1 MLAGGGRMDA
11 DRSRDR
17 WMVFVLGVVV
27 AGALA
32 FQAAAM
38 LVVMATA
45 HGLVG
50 RLEEA
55 FSVNDTDRVDA
66 EIEAGFGATVVSAD
80 DPLLEARTIVVTHGI
95 NERTAADVIARLLVL
110 DARDPGVP
118 IDLVMSTQG
127 GWVDAAFAIVDVME
141 SLESPVN
148 TWAVGGCYSAGTL
161 IVAAG
166 TGRRVASEN
175 ALLMVHANLDDPP
188 ADGTWESLEQA
199 RYETLWR
206 RVATLPEDW
215 YPMTFDRTHYLG
227 PEDALGYGLVDE
239 IAGPSDRSAV
249 ASAN

>member
-1 MLAGGGRMDA
+1 MDA

-27 AGALA
+27 AGALM
-32 FQAAAM
+32 FQAAAV

-50 RLEEA
+50 RIEEA
-55 FSVNDTDRVDA
+55 LSVHVADRVDA
-66 EIEAGFGATVVSAD
+66 EIEAGFEASTLAAD
-80 DPLLEARTIVVTHGI
+80 DPLLATRTIVVTHGI
-95 NERTAADVIARLLVL
+95 NERTAADVIARLMVL

-127 GWVDAAFAIVDVME
+127 GWVDAAFAIVDVMHD
-141 SLESPVN
+141 LDSPVN

-166 TGRRVASEN
+166 TGHRVASEN
-175 ALLMVHANLDDPP
+175 ALLMVHANLDEPSH
-188 ADGTWESLEQA
+188 DGTWESLEQA
-199 RYETLWR
+199 RYERLWR
-206 RVATLPEDW
+206 RVATLPEEW

-227 PEDALGYGLVDE
+227 PDDAVRYGLVDE
-239 IAGPSDRSAV
+239 VRRPAEMIPV
-249 ASAN
+249 AAAN

>member
-1 MLAGGGRMDA
+1 MDA

-17 WMVFVLGVVV
+17 WIVFVLGVVV
-27 AGALA
+27 AGALM
-32 FQAAAM
+32 FQAAAV
-38 LVVMATA
+38 LVVIATA

-50 RLEEA
+50 RIEEA
-55 FSVNDTDRVDA
+55 LSVSVADRVDA
-66 EIEAGFGATVVSAD
+66 EIEAGFDAAVVSAD
-80 DPLLEARTIVVTHGI
+80 DPLLATRTIVVTHGI

-118 IDLVMSTQG
+118 IDVVMSTQG
-127 GWVDAAFAIVDVME
+127 GWVDAAFAIVDVMQ

-166 TGRRVASEN
+166 TGQRVASEN
-175 ALLMVHANLDDPP
+175 ALLMVHANLDPPP

-199 RYETLWR
+199 RYEALWR
-206 RVATLPEDW
+206 QVATLPEAW

-227 PEDALGYGLVDE
+227 PEDALRYGLVDD
-239 IAGPSDRSAV
+239 IAEPFERLAV
-249 ASAN
+249 AAAN